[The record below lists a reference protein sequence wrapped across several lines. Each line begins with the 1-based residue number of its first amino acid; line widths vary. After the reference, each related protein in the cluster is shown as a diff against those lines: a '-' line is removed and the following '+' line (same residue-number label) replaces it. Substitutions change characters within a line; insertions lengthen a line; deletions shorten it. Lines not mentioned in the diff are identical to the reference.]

1 MEYRLLHYASRALY
15 GALLDAGVE
24 IYEYHKSFL
33 HAKVAV
39 IDRKLGIFSYG
50 GGAVVPTFD
59 IADVATSGAAF
70 GATLGYRVGPQWVVM
85 GEIDGYPFGFAVALI
100 EGILPQ
106 AAGEKIGSIRLIYVE
121 PEAREISLGEEMR
134 DYLIE
139 ELRRRGISRFDAHV
153 LPGHRLAKNFFEA
166 GGFSARA
173 IIMHHDDHK
182 E

>member
-1 MEYRLLHYASRALY
+1 MTALHPMWPLADGLAEPVESSFERLLGDPEAL
-15 GALLDAGVE
+15 
-24 IYEYHKSFL
+24 
-33 HAKVAV
+33 
-39 IDRKLGIFSYG
+39 
-50 GGAVVPTFD
+50 
-59 IADVATSGAAF
+59 
-70 GATLGYRVGPQWVVM
+70 VVM
-85 GEIDGYPFGFAVALI
+85 GEIDGYPFGFAMARI
-100 EGILPQ
+100 EEILPQ
-106 AAGEKIGSIRLIYVE
+106 AAGERIGSIRLIYVE

-134 DYLIE
+134 DHLID

>member
-1 MEYRLLHYASRALY
+1 MRLYRGLEAEMTALHPMWPLADGLAEPVESSFESLVGDPEAL
-15 GALLDAGVE
+15 
-24 IYEYHKSFL
+24 
-33 HAKVAV
+33 
-39 IDRKLGIFSYG
+39 
-50 GGAVVPTFD
+50 
-59 IADVATSGAAF
+59 
-70 GATLGYRVGPQWVVM
+70 VVM
-85 GEIDGYPFGFAVALI
+85 GDIDGYPFGFAMARI
-100 EGILPQ
+100 EEILPQ

-134 DYLIE
+134 DYLIG

>member
-1 MEYRLLHYASRALY
+1 MRVVARLADAADVPALMRLYRGLEVEMTALHPMWPLADGLAEPVESSFERLLGDPEAL
-15 GALLDAGVE
+15 
-24 IYEYHKSFL
+24 
-33 HAKVAV
+33 
-39 IDRKLGIFSYG
+39 
-50 GGAVVPTFD
+50 
-59 IADVATSGAAF
+59 
-70 GATLGYRVGPQWVVM
+70 VVM
-85 GEIDGYPFGFAVALI
+85 GEIDGYPFGFAMARI
-100 EGILPQ
+100 EEILPQ
-106 AAGEKIGSIRLIYVE
+106 AAGERIGSIRLIYVE

-134 DYLIE
+134 DYLID